1 METKNFFIALLLF
14 VCFFSANCLGSI
26 INVGPG
32 TSFSPTGSND
42 QTVINAAIQSANSGD
57 TVQLAPTTFHIS
69 SPIIMKSGVTLN
81 GNAIGATVI
90 YCDNPSSNFATQ
102 NIINCTGVSNI
113 VISNF
118 FIDGGWGSLSKM
130 HAASNK
136 YREYEKGVYLS
147 NCSNVVVHDLEMQYS
162 MGDFIS
168 CTRNTSNVQ
177 VYNTVCKPGHDS
189 FDAWSAG
196 NGISIFNNCWGT
208 FVNSCIKIH
217 NTKNVQIYKNTFYT
231 DTGSGNAAV
240 EVMGGDVTGLNIY
253 NNIFSTLQLKTVYHD
268 SADGA
273 CSGGGTVSKNIFYN
287 TPTYNGISGVNITSI
302 GNIVTS
308 SYSSSRGTKDYG
320 YIAGNGTRNLPVYNC
335 FLAPSVIF
343 PTNGSTI
350 STVNGYVSI
359 SWTYLNATK
368 YSINVYNSTSQFDS
382 SHLIYSLNT
391 SQVSASVPIS
401 YNGSFAIKVGAYDGV
416 HNSYVYNSPV
426 YNSPASVFTVNGKT
440 SATVYS
446 GIFGHLTDA
455 TTGQP
460 IQGAVIK
467 LSNNTWN
474 STQIT
479 DADGLYLFTVNS
491 GAGTYCLTAS
501 ATGYI
506 SSPTLPINM
515 TGTNTELNL
524 KMVEV
529 PDYFAPHYVQLYVLT
544 ISNDSV
550 PGCEVQIYAPN
561 NDPINGKPNFDAW
574 TNDDG
579 RVNFHLTQDV
589 IYKIV
594 TITLSG
600 QTYTNTV
607 TPNLDKYIITIPA
620 SSTASIPA
628 SSTASTPSIPAM
640 QTVISANC
648 TYKEINKTA
657 TYINASYYDSSSQ
670 SSNLTFVLGTMS
682 DGKTFV
688 PLGISGTNDNVIN
701 PIGVVNDS
709 FIVTGYV
716 GKTYTVRIN
725 AQSQTYGTV
734 SENVNVSFP
743 GTNIPNIPFVESI
756 YISYFCLLILV
767 IIGFIFIKNSYH
779 LGALVICALFWIFH
793 FMGLLGPIYEQMGI
807 GTGIYSYALPVSV
820 TILAIIVY
828 LIQTKK

>member
-1 METKNFFIALLLF
+1 METKNVFIALLLF

-57 TVQLAPTTFHIS
+57 TVQLASTTFHIS
-69 SPIIMKSGVTLN
+69 SSIIMKSRVTLS

-118 FIDGGWGSLSKM
+118 LIDGGWRSLSKM
-130 HAASNK
+130 HAANNR
-136 YREYEKGVYLS
+136 YRESEKGVYLH
-147 NCSNVVVHDLEMQYS
+147 NCSNVVVHDLKMQYS
-162 MGDFIS
+162 MGDFIY
-168 CTRNTSNVQ
+168 CTKNTSNVQ

-240 EVMGGDVTGLNIY
+240 EVMGGDVTGLDIY
-253 NNIFSTLQLKTVYHD
+253 NNIFSTLELNTIYHD

-273 CSGGGTVSKNIFYN
+273 CSGRGNASNNIFYN
-287 TPTYNGISGVNITSI
+287 TPTYNGISGMNITST
-302 GNIVTS
+302 GNIVTN
-308 SYSSSRGTKDYG
+308 SYSSSKGTKDYG
-320 YIAGNGTRNLPVYNC
+320 YVADNGTRNLPVYNGSIA
-335 FLAPSVIF
+335 LSVTF

-359 SWTYLNATK
+359 SWTYLNATS
-368 YSINVYNSTSQFDS
+368 YSINVYNNTSQFDS

-391 SQVSASVPIS
+391 SQASASVPIN
-401 YNGSFAIKVGAYDGV
+401 YNGPFAIKIGAHDKV
-416 HNSYVYNSPV
+416 HNSWVYNSPV
-426 YNSPASVFTVNGKT
+426 SFFTVSGKT

-460 IQGAVIK
+460 IQGAVIT
-467 LSNNTWN
+467 LSNNSWN

-479 DADGLYLFTVNS
+479 DVDGLYQFTLNS
-491 GAGTYCLTAS
+491 GKGTYCLTAS
-501 ATGYI
+501 ATEYLN
-506 SSPTLPINM
+506 SPKLPINM

-529 PDYFAPHYVQLYVLT
+529 PNYVSPHYVELYVST
-544 ISNDSV
+544 NSNDKV

-561 NDPINGKPNFDAW
+561 NDLSNEKPNFDGW
-574 TNDDG
+574 INDDG
-579 RVNFHLTQDV
+579 KVSFHLTQDV
-589 IYKIV
+589 TYKIV
-594 TITLSG
+594 IITPGG
-600 QTYTNTV
+600 QTYTNTL
-607 TPNLDKYIITIPA
+607 TPNLDQYIITIPA
-620 SSTASIPA
+620 SSTSSTPA
-628 SSTASTPSIPAM
+628 SSTSSTPASSTSSTPSIPAM
-640 QTVISANC
+640 RTVISANC
-648 TYKEINKTA
+648 TYKQINNTA
-657 TYINASYYDSSSQ
+657 AYINASYYDSSSQ

-682 DGKTFV
+682 GGKTFV
-688 PLGISGTNDNVIN
+688 PLGISGTNDNVSN
-701 PIGVVNDS
+701 PVGVVNDS
-709 FIVTGYV
+709 FIVTTYV
-716 GKTYTVRIN
+716 GKTFTVRIN

-734 SENVNVSFP
+734 SEDVNVSFP
-743 GTNIPNIPFVESI
+743 SSNIPSARSV
-756 YISYFCLLILV
+756 YISYFCILILV
-767 IIGFIFIKNSYH
+767 IIGLIFIKKSYH

-793 FMGLLGPIYEQMGI
+793 F
-807 GTGIYSYALPVSV
+807 
-820 TILAIIVY
+820 
-828 LIQTKK
+828 

>member
-1 METKNFFIALLLF
+1 
-14 VCFFSANCLGSI
+14 
-26 INVGPG
+26 
-32 TSFSPTGSND
+32 
-42 QTVINAAIQSANSGD
+42 
-57 TVQLAPTTFHIS
+57 
-69 SPIIMKSGVTLN
+69 MKSGVTLN

-118 FIDGGWGSLSKM
+118 LIDGGWGSLSKM

-168 CTRNTSNVQ
+168 CTRKTSNVQ

-217 NTKNVQIYKNTFYT
+217 NTKSVQIYKNTFYT

-287 TPTYNGISGVNITSI
+287 TPTYTGISGMNITSI
-302 GNIVTS
+302 GNTITS
-308 SYSSSRGTKDYG
+308 SYSSSRGTKDCG
-320 YIAGNGTRNLPVYNC
+320 YVADNGTRNLPVYTGSP
-335 FLAPSVIF
+335 APSVTF
-343 PTNGSTI
+343 PTSGSSI

-359 SWTYLNATK
+359 SWTYLNATR
-368 YSINVYNSTSQFDS
+368 YSINVYNNTAQFDS

-391 SQVSASVPIS
+391 SQASASVPINYYGS
-401 YNGSFAIKVGAYDGV
+401 YAVKIGVYDEV
-416 HNSYVYNSPV
+416 HNSWVYNSPV
-426 YNSPASVFTVNGKT
+426 SFFTVSGKT

-446 GIFGHLTDA
+446 GVFGHLTDA

-460 IQGAVIK
+460 IQGAVII

-479 DADGLYLFTVNS
+479 DADGLYQFTVSS
-491 GAGTYCLTAS
+491 GKGTYCLTAS

-529 PDYFAPHYVQLYVLT
+529 PGYFAPHYVQLYVLT
-544 ISNDSV
+544 NSNDSV

-579 RVNFHLTQDV
+579 RVNLHLTQDV
-589 IYKIV
+589 TYKIV

-600 QTYTNTV
+600 QTYTNKL
-607 TPNLDKYIITIPA
+607 TPNRDQYIIKIPA
-620 SSTASIPA
+620 SSISSTSSIPA
-628 SSTASTPSIPAM
+628 SSTSSIPASSTSSIPAM

-648 TYKEINKTA
+648 TYKQINNSA
-657 TYINASYYDSSSQ
+657 AYINASYYDSSSQ
-670 SSNLTFVLGTMS
+670 SSNLTFVLGTIS
-682 DGKTFV
+682 GGKTFV
-688 PLGISGTNDNVIN
+688 PLGISGTNDNVSN

-709 FIVTGYV
+709 FIVTDYV

-725 AQSQTYGTV
+725 TQSKTYGTV

-743 GTNIPNIPFVESI
+743 GSNIPNIPFVESI
-756 YISYFCLLILV
+756 YMSYFCVLIL
-767 IIGFIFIKNSYH
+767 IILGLIFVKNSYH

-793 FMGLLGPIYEQMGI
+793 LMGLLDPIYEQMGI
-807 GTGIYSYALPVSV
+807 GTGIYTYAVPVSV
-820 TILAIIVY
+820 TILAIIAY
-828 LIQTKK
+828 LTQTKK

>member
-32 TSFSPTGSND
+32 TSFTPTGSND

-57 TVQLAPTTFHIS
+57 TVQLASTTFHIS
-69 SPIIMKSGVTLN
+69 SPIVMKSGVILN

-102 NIINCTGVSNI
+102 NIIDCKNVSNI

-118 FIDGGWGSLSKM
+118 LIDGGWGSLSKM
-130 HAASNK
+130 HAENNR

-147 NCSNVVVHDLEMQYS
+147 NCSNAVIHDLEMQYS
-162 MGDFIS
+162 MGDFIF
-168 CTRNTSNVQ
+168 CTRNTNNVQ
-177 VYNTVCKPGHDS
+177 VYNTICKPGHDS

-196 NGISIFNNCWGT
+196 NGISIYNNCWGT

-217 NTKNVQIYKNTFYT
+217 KTKNVQIYKNTFYT

-253 NNIFSTLQLKTVYHD
+253 NNIFSTLQLKTIYHD
-268 SADGA
+268 SADGT
-273 CSGGGTVSKNIFYN
+273 CSGRGSVSNNIFYN
-287 TPTYNGISGVNITSI
+287 TPTYNEINGMNITST
-302 GNIVTS
+302 GNNVTS
-308 SYSSSRGTKDYG
+308 SYSSSMGTKNCG
-320 YIAGNGTRNLPVYNC
+320 YVAANGTRNLPVYTGSP
-335 FLAPSVIF
+335 APSVTF
-343 PTNGSTI
+343 PTNGDTI

-359 SWTYLNATK
+359 NWRYLNATS
-368 YSINVYNSTSQFDS
+368 YSINVYNKTSQFDS

-391 SQVSASVPIS
+391 SQTSADVPIS
-401 YNGSFAIKVGAYDGV
+401 YDGSFAIKIGAYDEI
-416 HNSYVYNSPV
+416 HNSWV
-426 YNSPASVFTVNGKT
+426 YNSPASFFTISGKK

-446 GIFGHLTDA
+446 GVFGHLTDA
-455 TTGQP
+455 ATGQP
-460 IQGAVIK
+460 VQSAVIT

-474 STQIT
+474 STQII
-479 DADGLYLFTVNS
+479 DVDGLYQFTVNS
-491 GAGTYCLTAS
+491 GKGTYYLTAS
-501 ATGYI
+501 ATGYV

-515 TGTNTELNL
+515 TGTSTELNL
-524 KMVEV
+524 KMVEA
-529 PDYFAPHYVQLYVLT
+529 PNYCAPHYVELYVVT
-544 ISNDSV
+544 NSNEKV

-561 NDPINGKPNFDAW
+561 NDLGNGKPNFDAW
-574 TNDDG
+574 TNDDS
-579 RVNFHLTQDV
+579 RVNFHLTRDV
-589 IYKIV
+589 TYKIV

-600 QTYTNTV
+600 QTDTTTL
-607 TPNLDKYIITIPA
+607 TPNLDKYTITIPA
-620 SSTASIPA
+620 TSSTSLTPSTPA
-628 SSTASTPSIPAM
+628 SSISLTPSIPAM

-648 TYKEINKTA
+648 TYKQINDTA
-657 TYINASYYDSSSQ
+657 AYINASYYDSSSQ

-688 PLGISGTNDNVIN
+688 PLGISGTNDNVSN
-701 PIGVVNDS
+701 PAGVVNDS
-709 FIVTGYV
+709 FIVTDYV
-716 GKTYTVRIN
+716 GKTFTVRIN

-743 GTNIPNIPFVESI
+743 GGNIPSVRSV
-756 YISYFCLLILV
+756 YISYFSILILV
-767 IIGFIFIKNSYH
+767 IIGLIFIKKSYH
-779 LGALVICALFWIFH
+779 LGALVIAALFWVFH
-793 FMGLLGPIYEQMGI
+793 FIGLLDPIYEQIGI

-828 LIQTKK
+828 LTRTKK

>member
-1 METKNFFIALLLF
+1 MIIKHDSDYKKYTRVHFIEKRLGVSVETKNIFIALLLF

-32 TSFSPTGSND
+32 TYFSPTGSND

-57 TVQLAPTTFHIS
+57 TVQLASTTFHIS
-69 SPIIMKSGVTLN
+69 SSIILKSGVTLS

-118 FIDGGWGSLSKM
+118 LIDGGWGSLSKM
-130 HAASNK
+130 HAASNR
-136 YREYEKGVYLS
+136 YREYEKGVYLR
-147 NCSNVVVHDLEMQYS
+147 NCSNVVIHDLKMQYS
-162 MGDFIS
+162 MGDFIY
-168 CTRNTSNVQ
+168 CTKNTSNVQ

-253 NNIFSTLQLKTVYHD
+253 NNIFSTLELKTIYQD

-273 CSGGGTVSKNIFYN
+273 CSGRGTVSNNIFYN
-287 TPTYNGISGVNITSI
+287 TLTCNGISGMDITST

-308 SYSSSRGTKDYG
+308 SYSSSKGTKDYG
-320 YIAGNGTRNLPVYNC
+320 YVADNDTRNLPVYNGSV
-335 FLAPSVIF
+335 APSVTF

-350 STVNGYVSI
+350 STVNGYVGI
-359 SWTYLNATK
+359 SWTYLNATS

-391 SQVSASVPIS
+391 SQASASVPIN
-401 YNGSFAIKVGAYDGV
+401 YNGPFAIKIGAHDEV
-416 HNSYVYNSPV
+416 HSSWVYNSPV
-426 YNSPASVFTVNGKT
+426 SFFTVSGKT

-446 GIFGHLTDA
+446 GIFGYLTDA

-460 IQGAVIK
+460 IQGAVIT

-479 DADGLYLFTVNS
+479 DVDGLYQFTLNS
-491 GAGTYCLTAS
+491 GKVTYCLTAS
-501 ATGYI
+501 ATGYLDG
-506 SSPTLPINM
+506 PKLPINM

-524 KMVEV
+524 KMIEV
-529 PDYFAPHYVQLYVLT
+529 PNYVAPHYVELFVST
-544 ISNDSV
+544 NSNDKV

-561 NDPINGKPNFDAW
+561 NDPSNEKPNFDGW
-574 TNDDG
+574 INDDG
-579 RVNFHLTQDV
+579 KVSFHLTQDV
-589 IYKIV
+589 TYKIII
-594 TITLSG
+594 ITPGG

-607 TPNLDKYIITIPA
+607 TPNLDQYIFTIPA
-620 SSTASIPA
+620 SSTS
-628 SSTASTPSIPAM
+628 STPSI
-640 QTVISANC
+640 
-648 TYKEINKTA
+648 
-657 TYINASYYDSSSQ
+657 
-670 SSNLTFVLGTMS
+670 
-682 DGKTFV
+682 
-688 PLGISGTNDNVIN
+688 
-701 PIGVVNDS
+701 
-709 FIVTGYV
+709 
-716 GKTYTVRIN
+716 
-725 AQSQTYGTV
+725 AQ
-734 SENVNVSFP
+734 
-743 GTNIPNIPFVESI
+743 
-756 YISYFCLLILV
+756 
-767 IIGFIFIKNSYH
+767 H
-779 LGALVICALFWIFH
+779 LQHRQCRL
-793 FMGLLGPIYEQMGI
+793 
-807 GTGIYSYALPVSV
+807 
-820 TILAIIVY
+820 
-828 LIQTKK
+828 

>member
-1 METKNFFIALLLF
+1 METKNVFIALLLF

-57 TVQLAPTTFHIS
+57 IVQLASTTFHIS
-69 SPIIMKSGVTLN
+69 SPIVMKSGVTLN

-90 YCDNPSSNFATQ
+90 YCDNPSSNFATK

-118 FIDGGWGSLSKM
+118 LIDGGWEFLSKM

-162 MGDFIS
+162 MGDFIC

-177 VYNTVCKPGHDS
+177 VYNTICKPGHDS

-253 NNIFSTLQLKTVYHD
+253 NNIFSTLQLKTIYHD

-273 CSGGGTVSKNIFYN
+273 CSGRGTVSNNIFYN
-287 TPTYNGISGVNITSI
+287 TPTYNGISGMNITST

-320 YIAGNGTRNLPVYNC
+320 YVADNGTRNLPVYNGSP
-335 FLAPSVIF
+335 APSVTF

-359 SWTYLNATK
+359 SWTYLNATS
-368 YSINVYNSTSQFDS
+368 YSINVYNNTLQFDS

-391 SQVSASVPIS
+391 SQASANVPIS
-401 YNGSFAIKVGAYDGV
+401 YNGPFTIRIGAHDEV
-416 HNSYVYNSPV
+416 HNSWVYNSPV
-426 YNSPASVFTVNGKT
+426 SFFTVSGKT

-446 GIFGHLTDA
+446 GVFGHLTDA

-460 IQGAVIK
+460 IQGAVIT

-479 DADGLYLFTVNS
+479 DADGLYQFTVNS
-491 GAGTYCLTAS
+491 GKGTYCLTAS
-501 ATGYI
+501 ATDYLTGPI
-506 SSPTLPINM
+506 LPINM

-529 PDYFAPHYVQLYVLT
+529 PDYFAPHYVQLYVST
-544 ISNDSV
+544 NSNDKV

-561 NDPINGKPNFDAW
+561 NDPRNGKPNFDAW

-579 RVNFHLTQDV
+579 RVIFHLTRDV
-589 IYKIV
+589 TYKIV

-600 QTYTNTV
+600 QTYTNTL
-607 TPNLDKYIITIPA
+607 TPNLDQYIITIPA
-620 SSTASIPA
+620 SSTSSTPSIPA
-628 SSTASTPSIPAM
+628 SSTSSTPSIPAM

-648 TYKEINKTA
+648 TYKQINNTA
-657 TYINASYYDSSSQ
+657 AYINASYYDSSSQ

-682 DGKTFV
+682 GGKTFV
-688 PLGISGTNDNVIN
+688 PLGISGTNDNVSN
-701 PIGVVNDS
+701 PVGVVNDS
-709 FIVTGYV
+709 FIVTNYV
-716 GKTYTVRIN
+716 GKTFTVRID

-743 GTNIPNIPFVESI
+743 SSNIPSARSVYIKLFLYFNFSYYRINIYQKIISFRR
-756 YISYFCLLILV
+756 ISYLCPILDFSFY
-767 IIGFIFIKNSYH
+767 GFARSNLRTDGNRYRDLFICSSSFGNDTSYDC
-779 LGALVICALFWIFH
+779 VFD
-793 FMGLLGPIYEQMGI
+793 
-807 GTGIYSYALPVSV
+807 SN
-820 TILAIIVY
+820 
-828 LIQTKK
+828 